1 MEDISKNSL
10 EAEVEPLEIVVDN
23 EIEIDNSNNLIL
35 MYSKEYGDRV
45 CDCCPGYWYCEN
57 IDGSSHEESSSSGS
71 ESQSGTK
78 SLISDDDSSSDYIPS
93 ESEESEEELTEEML
107 FDFLPIDRQNK
118 LLGVEH
124 YINCAGLSY
133 DPIFMPLYE
142 HLANTEDPVPV
153 RTDWERQK
161 NNFSFIGGS
170 IYDA

>member
-1 MEDISKNSL
+1 MESES
-10 EAEVEPLEIVVDN
+10 EPLEIV
-23 EIEIDNSNNLIL
+23 DNSNNLIL
-35 MYSKEYGDRV
+35 MYSKENDNDNTNTV
-45 CDCCPGYWYCEN
+45 CDCCPGSWYCEN
-57 IDGSSHEESSSSGS
+57 IDGSSNDESCSSG
-71 ESQSGTK
+71 TN
-78 SLISDDDSSSDYIPS
+78 SLISDDDSSSDYIPPS

-133 DPIFMPLYE
+133 DPLFMPLYE
-142 HLANTEDPVPV
+142 HLANTQEPVPV